1 MFSIS
6 NQVIQSLLIISNNDK
21 DLHTQTKILQNPISN
36 LHLINFLIKIIIPPP
51 II

>member
-21 DLHTQTKILQNPISN
+21 DLHTQSKRQ
-36 LHLINFLIKIIIPPP
+36 IK
-51 II
+51 